1 MARIAPL
8 AILAA
13 AALVASCE
21 KPKVVA
27 PTDRGVCYYLV
38 QKDDTFKFDRIASN
52 VVSIEYCAVELERMR
67 RGLGSVGLDT
77 GDVTG
82 SYNGY
87 FVFLTKYG
95 IYSAQKYD
103 GVRYLMMVR
112 YNGKLVVPGA
122 VPQQ

>member
-1 MARIAPL
+1 MVVILDRL
-8 AILAA
+8 AIHLQDH
-13 AALVASCE
+13 V
-21 KPKVVA
+21 
-27 PTDRGVCYYLV
+27 
-38 QKDDTFKFDRIASN
+38 
-52 VVSIEYCAVELERMR
+52 
-67 RGLGSVGLDT
+67 VGLDT